1 MDNNILSIIALVI
14 SFIGTVCAVIN
25 HKRLRSKCLTDR
37 EMVVSV
43 DIEDTTNTTNIT
55 PKTPKVRSNN
65 DLTIKIPE
73 SRVV

>member
-14 SFIGTVCAVIN
+14 SFVGTVCAVIN
-25 HKRLRSKCLTDR
+25 HKRLRSKCLTDK
-37 EMVVSV
+37 EMVVSLDV
-43 DIEDTTNTTNIT
+43 EDTTNRT
-55 PKTPKVRSNN
+55 PKTPKVSSNN